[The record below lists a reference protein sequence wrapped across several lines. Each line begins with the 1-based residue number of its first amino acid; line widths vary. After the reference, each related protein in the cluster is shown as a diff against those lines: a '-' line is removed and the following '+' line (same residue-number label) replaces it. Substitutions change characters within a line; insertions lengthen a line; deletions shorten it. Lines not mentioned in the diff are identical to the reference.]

1 MLDPGRMTPSATR
14 LECPASAA
22 SSSPSR
28 WPRWPRFPASA
39 NAALVVPD
47 GGARISGGTYQREMD
62 VAKAAGL
69 PWVSVGA
76 SWSSLQPS
84 PGAPLGPD
92 GPGGAAWRTLE
103 GQVTYA
109 QAIGL
114 RIFVQFTGAPS
125 WANGGSA
132 DGSAPPTADGRAAYA
147 AFLGALASRL
157 GPYIDAYSAWNEVNQ
172 PEYWN
177 PIDPQGFAALQ
188 RAVYPAIKA
197 GDPTGIVVSGTIYSK
212 GGTFDFMRAAYA
224 AGLRGSFDV
233 LGWMLFSTVQ
243 PEDPPPPGRG
253 APQPTL
259 PSVLDLQA
267 FLAGADPGRPIW
279 IVEYGYSTCQV
290 GDNGFVCV
298 NEATQADY
306 LARAYTYMR
315 RYLAVDRMFWFSLKD
330 LGTGGGREANYGL
343 VRNDFSSKPSF
354 AAMQSLRVEVADGGG
369 GGGPLG
375 KVASPVPL
383 LPKAAAR
390 PPDPPALT
398 TRTGKRIALGTPVI
412 RLRRGLFTL
421 TLTVTV
427 KGGRTKLVV
436 QGYRG
441 RAWRHVATTRL
452 SRTSR
457 ITVRFRDRGYL
468 GIRIRSTIPGTNRWG
483 VSRVIRAPR
492 VAAKR

>member
-1 MLDPGRMTPSATR
+1 MRPIRR
-14 LECPASAA
+14 LLLTLALVALVALPASA
-22 SSSPSR
+22 S
-28 WPRWPRFPASA
+28 
-39 NAALVVPD
+39 AALVVPD

-62 VAKAAGL
+62 TAKAAGL

-76 SWSSLQPS
+76 SWSSLQPT

-109 QAIGL
+109 HSIGL
-114 RIFVQFTGAPS
+114 RIFVQFTGAPA

-132 DGSAPPTADGRAAYA
+132 DNSAPPTPEGRLAYA
-147 AFLGALASRL
+147 AFLQELAGRL

-177 PIDPQGFAALQ
+177 PIDPAGFAALQ

-197 GDPTGIVVSGTIYSK
+197 ADPTGIVVSGTIYSK

-224 AGLRGSFDV
+224 AGLKGSFDV
-233 LGWMLFSTVQ
+233 LGWMLFSTVE
-243 PEDPPPPGRG
+243 PESPPPPGRG

-267 FLAGADPGRPIW
+267 FLGGADPGRPIW

-298 NEATQADY
+298 PEATQADY

-315 RYLAVDRMFWFSLKD
+315 RNLNVDRMFWFSLKD
-330 LGTGGGREANYGL
+330 LGTGPGREANYGL
-343 VRNDFSSKPSF
+343 VHNDFSEKPSF
-354 AAMQSLRVEVADGGG
+354 AAMRSLRVNVPDGAGGG
-369 GGGPLG
+369 GADPLG
-375 KVASPVPL
+375 RVIAPTPV

-390 PPDPPALT
+390 PPDPPSLT
-398 TRTGKRIALGTPVI
+398 TKTGKRIALGRPVL
-412 RLRRGLFTL
+412 RLKKGVFTL

-436 QGYRG
+436 QGFRG
-441 RAWRHVATTRL
+441 KTWRPIATARF

-457 ITVRFRDRGYL
+457 ITVRFRDKGYL
-468 GIRIRSTIPGTNRWG
+468 GIRIRSTTPGTNRWA